1 MRLAMSLRRCG
12 LVAVALLSGT
22 GAPIAAQELADPIPL
37 DPAVVTGTLPNGLT
51 YYIRQNA
58 RPAAR
63 ADLRLVIRAGSVL
76 EDDDQLGYA
85 HFVEHMAFNG
95 TRHFAKQELVRYFES
110 IGMRF
115 GADLNAYT
123 GFDETVYLLQVPTDS
138 APLVRTAF
146 QVLEDWAHGV
156 RFEEREVELE
166 RGVVIEEWRG
176 RRGAEARILDAQ
188 WPVIFGE
195 SRYATRLPIGT
206 LESLQRADSASLVRF
221 YRDWYRP
228 DLMAVVA
235 VGDFDPAEIEALIRE
250 HFSRLAMPA
259 SPRQRPEFGV
269 PPAGAP
275 RAAVVT
281 DPEAQ
286 GTSVGVLTLLPKQV
300 ARTVGDHRRALVNQV
315 VARAL
320 NTRLAELAQQA
331 DPPFLGAGGGRTPMV
346 AAADAWMLSAVVQDG
361 GVSRGLEAVLTEVE
375 RLRRFG
381 VTDGEL
387 GRARLDILRGLERLH
402 TERDQR
408 QHAEFASQYAEHFL
422 RGSPAPSIAWRYT
435 AAQSLL
441 PAITLDEVNAAAR
454 GEVLAGVPV
463 VLVGAPERAGA
474 APPPEAALLALLD
487 QVAGAEVAAYQES
500 LDDGALVPEPPAGG
514 RIVRESVDT
523 VLGIHDWT
531 LSNGVRVLVKSTD
544 FRDDQVLVT
553 GFSPGGLS
561 RSASPERLG
570 NQFAAVVP
578 LQGGVGRFNAIDLEK
593 VLAGSTAQ
601 LSPSIGLTDE
611 GVSGSSAPGD
621 LETFFQ
627 LLWLYFT
634 APRAD
639 TAAFQAFVQQVR
651 AYAENRGTSP
661 EAAFQDTL
669 QVTLAQHHPLSLPI
683 TTARLNEIG
692 LGEALALYQDRFGD
706 AGDFTFVFVGRVEV
720 DELRPL
726 AAQWLGGLSA
736 TGRDDTWRD
745 LGMRRPDGVVEREVF
760 RGIEP
765 RSQTTIVL
773 HGPMED
779 SRPERFALDAVREVL
794 SVRLRESLREAL
806 GGTYGVS
813 VAASTSRI
821 PVPEYSVAIQFG
833 ADPTRVDSLASVV
846 LDEIA
851 RLQRDGATVAEVQR
865 ITETRL
871 REREVARRENRFWLT
886 LMEAAVRQG
895 EAAGDILAEQERLI
909 RELTPETIA
918 GAARRYLD
926 LSRRVRVTLYPE
938 STRERTPED

>member
-1 MRLAMSLRRCG
+1 MRRPGWLSWAWLG
-12 LVAVALLSGT
+12 VVALGS
-22 GAPIAAQELADPIPL
+22 GAPLAAQDLTEPIPF
-37 DPAVVTGTLPNGLT
+37 DPAVVTGILPNGLT
-51 YYIRQNA
+51 YYIRQND

-63 ADLRLVIRAGSVL
+63 ADFRLVIRAGSVL

-85 HFVEHMAFNG
+85 HYVEHMAFNG
-95 TRHFAKQELVRYFES
+95 TRHFAKQELVRYLES

-123 GFDETVYLLQVPTDS
+123 SFDETVYLLQVPTDS
-138 APLVRTAF
+138 TPLVRTAF
-146 QVLEDWAHGV
+146 QILEDWAHGV
-156 RFEEREVELE
+156 LFESQEVALE

-176 RRGAEARILDAQ
+176 RRGADARILDAQ
-188 WPVIFGE
+188 WPVIFGD

-206 LESLQRADSASLVRF
+206 LESLQRADSAALVRF

-235 VGDFDPAEIEALIRE
+235 VGDFDPAAIEALVRE

-269 PPAGAP
+269 PPVGVP

-286 GTSVGVLTLLPKQV
+286 GTSVGVLSLLPKQV
-300 ARTVGDHRRALVNQV
+300 SRALGDHRRALVQQV

-361 GVSRGLEAVLTEVE
+361 GAPRGLEAALAEVE

-381 VTDGEL
+381 VTSGEL
-387 GRARLDILRGLERLH
+387 DRARLDILRGLERLH

-408 QHAEFASQYAEHFL
+408 QHAEFASQYADHFL
-422 RGSPAPSIAWRYT
+422 HGTSAPSIAWRYA
-435 AAQSLL
+435 AAQALL
-441 PAITLDEVNAAAR
+441 PEITLEEVNAAAQR
-454 GEVLAGVPV
+454 EVLPGIPV

-474 APPPEAALLALLD
+474 APPGEAALLALLEAA
-487 QVAGAEVAAYQES
+487 AGADLAAYEES
-500 LDDGALVPEPPAGG
+500 LDDGALVPDPPAGG
-514 RIVRESVDT
+514 RIVRASTDT

-531 LSNGVRVLVKSTD
+531 LSNGVRVLVKPTD
-544 FRDDQVLVT
+544 FRDDQVLVS

-601 LSPSIGLTDE
+601 LSPSIGLVE
-611 GVSGSSAPGD
+611 ESISGSTAPGD
-621 LETFFQ
+621 LETFFE
-627 LLWLYFT
+627 LLWLYLT

-639 TAAFQAFVQQVR
+639 TASFQAFVQQVR

-683 TTARLNEIG
+683 TTARLDEID
-692 LGEALALYQDRFGD
+692 LGEALALYADRFGD
-706 AGDFTFVFVGRVEV
+706 AGDFIFVIVGRVDVEA
-720 DELRPL
+720 LRPL
-726 AAQWLGGLSA
+726 AAQWLGGLPAS
-736 TGRDDTWRD
+736 GRDDAWRD
-745 LGMRRPDGVVEREVF
+745 LGMRRPEGVVERAVY

-765 RSQTTIVL
+765 RSQTAIIL

-794 SVRLRESLREAL
+794 NVRLRESLREAL

-833 ADPTRVDSLASVV
+833 ADPARVDSLAGVV

-851 RLQRDGATVAEVQR
+851 RLRREGATLEEVQR

-886 LMEAAVRQG
+886 LMEAAARQG
-895 EAAGDILAEQERLI
+895 EPVAEILAEQERLI
-909 RELTPETIA
+909 RALTPETITH
-918 GAARRYLD
+918 AARRYLD
-926 LSRRVRVTLYPE
+926 PSRRVRVTLYPE
-938 STRERTPED
+938 AQRERLPED